1 MQIDLGKYQ
10 IRSYELA
17 DKFALIKYANNINVS
32 KNLRD
37 SFPYP
42 YTERDATKWLNLSCI
57 QNPELNF
64 AIATKEELIGGIGLV
79 LQPDVYRFSAEVGY
93 WVAEPYWGKGI
104 AARAL
109 IAFTKYAFEQFN
121 LVRIFAGVFEG
132 NAASIKVLEN
142 AGYIF
147 EGRFRKA
154 VFKDGIF
161 KDQLMYSILPEEI
174 NNYSKSNLKNE

>member
-10 IRSYELA
+10 IRSYELT
-17 DKFALIKYANNINVS
+17 DKISLIKYANNKKVS
-32 KNLRD
+32 KNLKD

-42 YTERDATKWLNLSCI
+42 YTEKDATKWLNLTCI

-64 AIATKEELIGGIGLV
+64 AIATKEELIGGIGLM
-79 LQPDVYRFSAEVGY
+79 LQTDVYRYSAEVGY
-93 WVAEPYWGKGI
+93 WLGEPFWEKGI
-104 AARAL
+104 ATNTL
-109 IAFTKYAFEQFN
+109 KAFTKYAFEQFN
-121 LVRIFAGVFEG
+121 LARIFAGVFEG

-142 AGYIF
+142 AGFNF

-161 KDQLMYSILPEEI
+161 KDQLMYSVLKKEI
-174 NNYSKSNLKNE
+174 T